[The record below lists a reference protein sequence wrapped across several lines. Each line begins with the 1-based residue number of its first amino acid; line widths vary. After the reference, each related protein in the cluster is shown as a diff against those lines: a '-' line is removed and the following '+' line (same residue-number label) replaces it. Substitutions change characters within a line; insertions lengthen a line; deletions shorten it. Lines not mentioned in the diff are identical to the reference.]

1 MPDHPA
7 MDAIALRGL
16 FDPESLCASQDW
28 KPFRPGIESALI
40 YETPGDGPAAMLLR
54 YQPGAHAPAHRHLG
68 FEHIVV
74 LSGSQTDERG
84 RHGAGSLLVH
94 APGTDHHVH
103 SEDGCVVLAIWERRV
118 GFIPDDEPTA

>member
-74 LSGSQTDERG
+74 LSGSQRKAVAWTAPSR
-84 RHGAGSLLVH
+84 
-94 APGTDHHVH
+94 PGTYKLVCTYHRGM
-103 SEDGCVVLAIWERRV
+103 EIVVTV
-118 GFIPDDEPTA
+118 K